1 MNDLFD
7 DFVDELQ
14 GQIDQETRETF
25 GEIVYQRWK
34 NPLYMKTLAAPD
46 GYARQTGS
54 CGDSIEISL
63 QVHNGRICDAGFQ
76 TDGCGPSA
84 VCGSYAAEMAIG
96 KTPLEAAEL
105 RGEHIL
111 EVLGGLPEEN
121 EHCAYLAC
129 ASLYAAV
136 EDYMSCRA
144 KKL

>member
-1 MNDLFD
+1 MNDPFD

-34 NPLYMKTLAAPD
+34 NPLYMKALADPD

-54 CGDSIEISL
+54 CGDSIEIWL
-63 QVHNGRICDAGFQ
+63 QVDRGRIRDAGFQ

-105 RGEHIL
+105 RGEDIL
-111 EVLGGLPEEN
+111 GVLGGLPEEN

-129 ASLYAAV
+129 AALYAAV
-136 EDYMSCRA
+136 EDYMSRSG
-144 KKL
+144 KKP